1 MAGLKGGLMRLPAW
15 LRRGAAGAAES
26 GPGED
31 TPGVLFVCMGNICRS
46 PTAEAVLRLKLRQA
60 GLHEQVRVD
69 SAGTGGW
76 HAGEPPD
83 PRAVRVAEARG
94 YDLAPLRARQV
105 RAEDFSRHRW
115 VLAMDQDNLSWLR
128 GKAPP
133 EAAAELG
140 LLMAHAQRHRDVLEV
155 PDPYYGTQAGFE
167 RVLDLVEDACDGLL
181 ARLQADLGS
190 PR

>member
-1 MAGLKGGLMRLPAW
+1 MRLPAW
-15 LRRGAAGAAES
+15 MRRGTADGADAAEQA
-26 GPGED
+26 PAD
-31 TPGVLFVCMGNICRS
+31 DATGVLFVCMGNICRS
-46 PTAEAVLRLKLRQA
+46 PTAEGVFRLKLRQA
-60 GLHEQVRVD
+60 GLHTRVRVD

-105 RAEDFSRHRW
+105 QAEDFARHRW
-115 VLAMDQDNLSWLR
+115 VLAMDEDNLSWLR
-128 GKAPP
+128 GKAPADAP
-133 EAAAELG
+133 AELG
-140 LLMAHAQRHRDVLEV
+140 LLMAHAQRHRDVREV
-155 PDPYYGTQAGFE
+155 PDPYYGAQAGFE

-181 ARLQADLGS
+181 ARLQAELGL